1 MRGFEDD
8 TYISFDYEP
17 VTDTSTGIKV
27 RHTDGAIQD
36 IDLRSAE
43 QFARLCSTGWRLG
56 TMVPLKAQA
65 KQARAGRSQGKRSRE
80 PLPEDSPRSKS
91 LRTHKGGTRGSREV
105 AEGSRSGNRSSHSG
119 EDIGESKEE
128 AAPDARQGSS
138 FQSPLHSLKGV
149 RGVSGS
155 QIVAL
160 SAVPPYCHR
169 YAPS

>member
-8 TYISFDYEP
+8 PYIDFDSER

-43 QFARLCSTGWRLG
+43 QFGRLCSTGWRLG

-80 PLPEDSPRSKS
+80 QLPEDSPRSKS
-91 LRTHKGGTRGSREV
+91 LRTHKGGTRGTREA
-105 AEGSRSGNRSSHSG
+105 AEGSRSAQRSSHSG
-119 EDIGESKEE
+119 EDIGECKDE
-128 AAPDARQGSS
+128 AAPDTRKGSS
-138 FQSPLHSLKGV
+138 LQNPQQPSSSLRAV
-149 RGVSGS
+149 RGVSEG
-155 QIVAL
+155 QIVEH
-160 SAVPPYCHR
+160 SDMPPYCHR
-169 YAPS
+169 